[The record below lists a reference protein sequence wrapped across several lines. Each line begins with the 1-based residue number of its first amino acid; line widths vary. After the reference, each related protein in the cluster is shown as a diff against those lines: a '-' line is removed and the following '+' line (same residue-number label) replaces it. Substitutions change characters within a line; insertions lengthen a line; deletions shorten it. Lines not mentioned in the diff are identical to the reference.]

1 MCTCYLRVEMT
12 AAYWNDSLILTV
24 KKLIYRKYTSWE
36 YLFVFIIYIK
46 LKEILSVLPPFIIYN
61 KYFYNGKEMINF
73 ENINGND
80 DKDTYRLS
88 RILRIQCTYKYVHII
103 HVFNEFL

>member
-1 MCTCYLRVEMT
+1 MLFES
-12 AAYWNDSLILTV
+12 WNDSCILEWQPYIDCEKV
-24 KKLIYRKYTSWE
+24 NISQIYKLGI
-36 YLFVFIIYIK
+36 FICVFIYYT
-46 LKEILSVLPPFIIYN
+46 KEILSVLPPFIIYN